1 MEKVFSDSFE
11 YKLIYIFAVNDEA
24 HKGLLK
30 IGDATLQTDKGID
43 ELPANSH
50 DLNQAAMARIKQY
63 TNTAGISVKL
73 LHTELAI
80 KTTKEDG
87 IPTVKAFRDHDVHRV
102 LVNSG
107 IKKKKLANSTSRE
120 WFELD
125 LETALKAV
133 DAVKKNKSNLG
144 NVNMDG
150 YVPIV
155 FRPEQEEAIAKTVKQ
170 FKTGNRMLW
179 NAKMRF
185 GKTLSALQ
193 VIKEC
198 KFEKTIII
206 THRPVVDDG
215 WYKDFGKIFYGMDDT
230 YVYGSKNN
238 GDTLDRL
245 LRSGKSF
252 VYFASI
258 QDLRGSSQVGGK
270 FDKNDVVFSTDW
282 DFVIVDDERVI
293 IGTS

>member
-80 KTTKEDG
+80 RTINKDG
-87 IPTVKAFRDHDVHRV
+87 IPTIKAFRDHDVHRV

-107 IKKKKLANSTSRE
+107 IKKKKLINSTSRE
-120 WFELD
+120 WFEID
-125 LETALKAV
+125 LETALKAI
-133 DAVKKNKSNLG
+133 DAVKKSKPNLG
-144 NVNMDG
+144 NVHMDG

-155 FRPEQEEAIAKTVKQ
+155 FRPEQEEAITKTVKQ
-170 FKTGNRMLW
+170 FKNGNRMLW

-206 THRPVVDDG
+206 THRPVVDAG
-215 WYKDFGKIFYGMDDT
+215 WYEDFGKIFYGMSDT

-238 GDTLDRL
+238 GDTIDSL
-245 LRSGKSF
+245 LRSG
-252 VYFASI
+252 
-258 QDLRGSSQVGGK
+258 
-270 FDKNDVVFSTDW
+270 
-282 DFVIVDDERVI
+282 
-293 IGTS
+293 